1 MAIKT
6 LDVYPCSPIYI
17 RYKKHLCPVCNR
29 ELEARYDSKI
39 VEQKS
44 LEGRKKD
51 FSVCH
56 THFIADIEERT
67 WYLYCPKC
75 EAKIPF
81 GELKKHEKSLKKSK
95 ILKIF
100 KRR

>member
-17 RYKKHLCPVCNR
+17 RYKKHFCPVCNR

-44 LEGRKKD
+44 LEGRKKF
-51 FSVCH
+51 FSLPYSFYCRHRGADMV
-56 THFIADIEERT
+56 FI
-67 WYLYCPKC
+67 L
-75 EAKIPF
+75 F
-81 GELKKHEKSLKKSK
+81 
-95 ILKIF
+95 
-100 KRR
+100 